1 MASESYGLSSMYLL
15 DLLKVVERY
24 GVGEEELLK
33 GIIDDRASLDDPTAR
48 TSLTALEALI
58 ERAIELTGDPAL
70 GLAMGLQMQISSHGY
85 LGFAALTASTVRE
98 ALQLAVRFAPTR
110 FPAIAIKL
118 EEEGDEGTIT
128 LVERT
133 DLGRAR
139 EFILIT
145 IAVGFTR
152 MGQALLGHP
161 VEGRAEMGFPAP
173 VFFQKI
179 EGMIP
184 GTVTFDADAH
194 RLIFPRHYL
203 DRGIETANAAAMK
216 LATEQ
221 CERELEEASRI
232 RSYRERVKGLLF
244 VEGGVLSLEGIA
256 KKLATSPR
264 TLKRRLAEEGTTYT
278 ELLDELR
285 SKRAME
291 LIMTTDHTLDEIAGR
306 LGYSDVANFSRA
318 FRRWTGRSPG
328 SFRRAP
334 EG

>member
-1 MASESYGLSSMYLL
+1 MASESYGLSSTYLL
-15 DLLKVVERY
+15 DLLRVVERY
-24 GVGEEELLK
+24 GVAEEDLLR
-33 GIIDDRASLDDPTAR
+33 GIIDDRASLDDPNAR
-48 TSLTALEALI
+48 TSLRTLEALV

-85 LGFAALTASTVRE
+85 LGFAALTASTIRE
-98 ALQLAVRFAPTR
+98 ALELAVRFAPIR
-110 FPAIAIKL
+110 FPALAIHL
-118 EEEGDEGTIT
+118 EARGDEGIIT
-128 LVERT
+128 LEERA
-133 DLGRAR
+133 DLGSAR
-139 EFILIT
+139 EFAMIT

-161 VEGRAEMGFPAP
+161 VEGRAEVAFPAP
-173 VFFQKI
+173 PFFEKI

-184 GTVTFDADAH
+184 GVVSFDADAH
-194 RLIFPRHYL
+194 RLIFPREYL
-203 DRGIETANAAAMK
+203 DRRIETANAAAMK

-232 RSYRERVKGLLF
+232 RTFRDRVRGLLF
-244 VEGGVLSLEGIA
+244 VEGGVLSLEAIA

-264 TLKRRLAEEGTTYT
+264 TLKRRLADEGTTYT

-291 LIMTTDHTLDEIAGR
+291 LIANPELTLDEIASR

-318 FRRWTGRSPG
+318 FRRWTGSAPG
-328 SFRRAP
+328 SYRRAQ
-334 EG
+334 E